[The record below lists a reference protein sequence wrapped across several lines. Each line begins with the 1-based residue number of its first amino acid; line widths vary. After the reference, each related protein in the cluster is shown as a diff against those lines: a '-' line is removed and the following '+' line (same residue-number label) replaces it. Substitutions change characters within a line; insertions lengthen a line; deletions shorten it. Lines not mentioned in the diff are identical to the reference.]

1 MSFAPFVCRRLV
13 KCFETL
19 PNINLGPM
27 DWMDASQLWFPEIVL
42 LGRNTSF
49 SSFYVLKVSEIIW
62 NTRKHHF
69 GYNALEWM
77 LHNLVPRNI
86 AFGPETPVFLLLPA
100 EGLWNALKHFQT
112 SFWVHWTRMDAS
124 ELWYP
129 EIVHSGP
136 KYEFCTFYVSKVSE
150 MLRNTRRHH
159 FGSNELEWMLRI
171 FGTPK

>member
-1 MSFAPFVCRRLV
+1 
-13 KCFETL
+13 
-19 PNINLGPM
+19 
-27 DWMDASQLWFPEIVL
+27 MDASQLWFPEIVL

-49 SSFYVLKVSEIIW
+49 ASFYVLKVSEIIW

-100 EGLWNALKHFQT
+100 EGLWNAPKHFQT

-150 MLRNTRRHH
+150 MLRNTRKHH
-159 FGSNELEWMLRI
+159 FGSNELEWMLRN